1 MGAWVT
7 PGGEILVWP
16 LVRPCRALSISPYR
30 IYGQPTGMEFISE
43 KEWNDLS
50 ELKESFNVMNL
61 ESAVKNLIMEQGDA
75 FEGSLF
81 KFQFF
86 LQAIKS
92 CFEAYSESSAGG
104 IYFILSASQLIYL
117 YLLSNAFPILSNL
130 ITPVWFLDYQ
140 IAPSFWNWP
149 QPAVRK
155 TKVT

>member
-1 MGAWVT
+1 
-7 PGGEILVWP
+7 
-16 LVRPCRALSISPYR
+16 
-30 IYGQPTGMEFISE
+30 MEFISE

-61 ESAVKNLIMEQGDA
+61 ESAVKTLIMEQGDA

-117 YLLSNAFPILSNL
+117 YLLSNTFPILSNL
-130 ITPVWFLDYQ
+130 IKPV
-140 IAPSFWNWP
+140 
-149 QPAVRK
+149 
-155 TKVT
+155 